1 MPSSSS
7 RASSPDARDL
17 RDQRL
22 QTVCLMT
29 TQMTDAEHT
38 GRSIGKR
45 QYRRERRR
53 DLPCRGQV
61 EITKT
66 MHMAVATHLAIPHAV
81 LFGERDARAHAFQ
94 ISRQQSTGWVVSAG
108 QCGTRTVLRRSKP
121 RRGTAPHSTGQVRR
135 PRVPAAATR
144 HGRLARRETPHQRS
158 HCRSRRSHQRRS
170 CGYAAGSASSPPYAA
185 TPAHRQA
192 RPDQQQTGDEL

>member
-1 MPSSSS
+1 
-7 RASSPDARDL
+7 
-17 RDQRL
+17 
-22 QTVCLMT
+22 MT

-38 GRSIGKR
+38 GRSICKR

-94 ISRQQSTGWVVSAG
+94 ISRQQSTGLGGLSRPVRYAHRASGDQSRAEE
-108 QCGTRTVLRRSKP
+108 RR
-121 RRGTAPHSTGQVRR
+121 RIRQVRFDDHAFR
-135 PRVPAAATR
+135 QLQRGMADSPDARLLISGRIAARAVHISDGHADMR
-144 HGRLARRETPHQRS
+144 QARRLLPRMPQLQPT
-158 HCRSRRSHQRRS
+158 
-170 CGYAAGSASSPPYAA
+170 G
-185 TPAHRQA
+185 QA

>member
-1 MPSSSS
+1 
-7 RASSPDARDL
+7 
-17 RDQRL
+17 
-22 QTVCLMT
+22 MT

-81 LFGERDARAHAFQ
+81 LFGERARAHAFQ
-94 ISRQQSTGWVVSAG
+94 ISRQQSTGLGGLSRPVR
-108 QCGTRTVLRRSKP
+108 TRTVPPAIKAAKE
-121 RRGTAPHSTGQVRR
+121 RGGIRQVRFDDHAFR
-135 PRVPAAATR
+135 QLQRGMADSPDARLLISGRIAARAFTSATVMR
-144 HGRLARRETPHQRS
+144 ICGRLGVFSPV
-158 HCRSRRSHQRRS
+158 CRN
-170 CGYAAGSASSPPYAA
+170 SSPP
-185 TPAHRQA
+185 QA